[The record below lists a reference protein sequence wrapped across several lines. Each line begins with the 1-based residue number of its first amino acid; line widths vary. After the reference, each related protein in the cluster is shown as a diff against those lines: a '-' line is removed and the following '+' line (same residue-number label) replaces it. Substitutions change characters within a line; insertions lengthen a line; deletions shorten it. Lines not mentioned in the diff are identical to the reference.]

1 MIYLTLFVISLLS
14 ATLLPLGSEALL
26 IYDITQNH
34 NIALLW
40 LVATTGNTIGSIIN
54 YTIGFQG
61 KEYLQKKDKISPKQ
75 LEKSEKLFQKYGG
88 WTLLLSWTP
97 IIGDPLT
104 LIAGV
109 LKYDIKWFIIIVA
122 LAKGVRYGVLVF
134 LVL

>member
-1 MIYLTLFVISLLS
+1 MVYLSLFVISLLS

-40 LVATTGNTIGSIIN
+40 IVATTGNTIGSIIN
-54 YTIGFQG
+54 YTIGLKG
-61 KEYLQKKDKISPKQ
+61 KEYLEKKNKLSPKQ
-75 LEKSEKLFQKYGG
+75 LDKYENFFQKYGG

-109 LKYDIKWFIIIVA
+109 LRYDIRWFIIIVA
-122 LAKGVRYGVLVF
+122 IAKGVRYGVLIF
-134 LVL
+134 LMG

>member
-54 YTIGFQG
+54 YTIFN
-61 KEYLQKKDKISPKQ
+61 S
-75 LEKSEKLFQKYGG
+75 
-88 WTLLLSWTP
+88 
-97 IIGDPLT
+97 II
-104 LIAGV
+104 
-109 LKYDIKWFIIIVA
+109 F
-122 LAKGVRYGVLVF
+122 
-134 LVL
+134 

>member
-1 MIYLTLFVISLLS
+1 MVYLSLFVISLLS

-40 LVATTGNTIGSIIN
+40 IVATTGNTIGSIIN
-54 YTIGFQG
+54 YTIGLKG
-61 KEYLQKKDKISPKQ
+61 KEYLEKKNKLSPKQ
-75 LEKSEKLFQKYGG
+75 LDKYENFFQKYGG

-109 LKYDIKWFIIIVA
+109 LRYDIRWFIIIVA
-122 LAKGVRYGVLVF
+122 IAKGIRYGVLIF
-134 LVL
+134 LMG

>member
-1 MIYLTLFVISLLS
+1 MVYLSLFVISLLS

-34 NIALLW
+34 NIILLW
-40 LVATTGNTIGSIIN
+40 IVATTGNTIGSIIN
-54 YTIGFQG
+54 YTIGVKG
-61 KEYLQKKDKISPKQ
+61 KEYLEKKNKLSPKQ
-75 LEKSEKLFQKYGG
+75 LEKYEKFFQRYGG

-109 LKYDIKWFIIIVA
+109 LRYDIRWFIIIVA
-122 LAKGVRYGVLVF
+122 IAKGVRYGVLIF

>member
-1 MIYLTLFVISLLS
+1 MVYLSLFVISLLS

-40 LVATTGNTIGSIIN
+40 IVATTGNTIGSIIN
-54 YTIGFQG
+54 YTIGLKG
-61 KEYLQKKDKISPKQ
+61 KEYLEKKNKLSPKQ
-75 LEKSEKLFQKYGG
+75 LDKYENFFQKYGG

-109 LKYDIKWFIIIVA
+109 LRYDIRWFIIIVA
-122 LAKGVRYGVLVF
+122 IAKGVRYGVLIF